1 MIKTKVFCTAN
12 ITHFA
17 QPHRSFTLFNCGI
30 LPLYPFRFAV
40 LLQASWALKL
50 LIGFPDRRLVSQKAR
65 EIISPISPICPIC
78 PICPISPISPIS
90 LISPI
95 SPIKRKSRPRWY
107 LAGAAVMSATRR
119 CVDQSWLSSS
129 ALADRLERRSFL
141 LVSLL
146 LVSFSSLRS
155 ISLRSLSMTL
165 YSR

>member
-1 MIKTKVFCTAN
+1 MIKTKVFRTAN

-30 LPLYPFRFAV
+30 LPLYPFRLAV

-65 EIISPISPICPIC
+65 EIISPISPIC
-78 PICPISPISPIS
+78 PIS

>member
-1 MIKTKVFCTAN
+1 MIKTKVFRTAN

-30 LPLYPFRFAV
+30 LPLYPFRLAV

-50 LIGFPDRRLVSQKAR
+50 FIGFPDRRLVSQKAR
-65 EIISPISPICPIC
+65 EIISLIS
-78 PICPISPISPIS
+78 PICPISPISLIS
-90 LISPI
+90 LI

-107 LAGAAVMSATRR
+107 LTGAAVMSATRR

>member
-1 MIKTKVFCTAN
+1 MIKTKVFRTAN

-30 LPLYPFRFAV
+30 LPLYPFRLAV

-65 EIISPISPICPIC
+65 EIISPISPIC
-78 PICPISPISPIS
+78 PISPIS

>member
-1 MIKTKVFCTAN
+1 MLPCCNVNWFKMIKTKVFCTAN

-30 LPLYPFRFAV
+30 LPQYPFRLAV

-65 EIISPISPICPIC
+65 EIISPISPICP
-78 PICPISPISPIS
+78 
-90 LISPI
+90 ISPI

>member
-30 LPLYPFRFAV
+30 LPLYPFRLAV

-65 EIISPISPICPIC
+65 EIISPISPICR
-78 PICPISPISPIS
+78 IS
-90 LISPI
+90 LI

-119 CVDQSWLSSS
+119 CVDQSWLSLS

-155 ISLRSLSMTL
+155 ISLRSLSITL

>member
-1 MIKTKVFCTAN
+1 MIKTKVFRTAN

-30 LPLYPFRFAV
+30 LPLYPFRLAV

-65 EIISPISPICPIC
+65 EIISPISPICPI
-78 PICPISPISPIS
+78 S
-90 LISPI
+90 LISPV

>member
-30 LPLYPFRFAV
+30 LPLYPFRLAV

-65 EIISPISPICPIC
+65 EIISLISPICPI
-78 PICPISPISPIS
+78 SP
-90 LISPI
+90 ISPI

>member
-30 LPLYPFRFAV
+30 LPLYPFRLAV
-40 LLQASWALKL
+40 LLQASWALNV

-65 EIISPISPICPIC
+65 EIISLIS
-78 PICPISPISPIS
+78 PICPISPI
-90 LISPI
+90 
-95 SPIKRKSRPRWY
+95 KRNSRPRWY

-155 ISLRSLSMTL
+155 ISFRSLSITL

>member
-1 MIKTKVFCTAN
+1 MIKTKVFRTAN

-30 LPLYPFRFAV
+30 LPLYPFRLAV

-65 EIISPISPICPIC
+65 EIISPISL
-78 PICPISPISPIS
+78 ISPISPIS

>member
-1 MIKTKVFCTAN
+1 MIKTKVFRTAN

-30 LPLYPFRFAV
+30 LPLYPFRLAV

-50 LIGFPDRRLVSQKAR
+50 FIGFPDRRLVSQKAR
-65 EIISPISPICPIC
+65 EIISLISLIS
-78 PICPISPISPIS
+78 PISPISPIS
-90 LISPI
+90 LISPISPI

>member
-1 MIKTKVFCTAN
+1 MIKTKVFRTAN

-30 LPLYPFRFAV
+30 LPLYPFRLAV

-50 LIGFPDRRLVSQKAR
+50 FIGFPDRRLVSQKAR
-65 EIISPISPICPIC
+65 EIISPISPIG
-78 PICPISPISPIS
+78 PISPIS
-90 LISPI
+90 LISPV